1 MKAVIIA
8 GGLGTRMGDMTK
20 ETPKPMLPVSGKPLL
35 EHQIDL
41 LKRYG
46 IKEIILCLGY
56 LSETIIE
63 HFKEGRE
70 YNVKIEYSIEDK
82 PLGNAG
88 CISLVKDRLEEDFL
102 LINGDV
108 MLDIDLKRLMEYH
121 KQKKS
126 DATLVI
132 HPNDHPY
139 DSDLLEID
147 HKDKVTAVYPRPRPA
162 GGYYRNLVN
171 SGVFIFSK
179 KVFEYIPDN
188 KKTDFVKDVFPK
200 MLEKNEGVYGY
211 DTPEY
216 IKDMGTPKRL
226 KQVSTDYK
234 TGKIQSHNLENKR
247 PAIFIDRDGVINI
260 HKDLVYKTED
270 LELIPGSAKAISMIN
285 KSEHLA
291 IVITNQP
298 VIARG
303 LCDFNEL
310 DKIHKKLETILGE
323 EGAYLDRLYY
333 CPHHPD
339 KGFEEEV
346 PEFKID
352 CECRK
357 PKIGLIEQATR
368 EFNIDINKSMIIGD
382 STRDIACGKNA
393 GIKTIGVL
401 TGNAVKDD
409 AYPDKPDQIYEN
421 LFEAITE
428 IL

>member
-1 MKAVIIA
+1 
-8 GGLGTRMGDMTK
+8 
-20 ETPKPMLPVSGKPLL
+20 
-35 EHQIDL
+35 
-41 LKRYG
+41 
-46 IKEIILCLGY
+46 
-56 LSETIIE
+56 
-63 HFKEGRE
+63 
-70 YNVKIEYSIEDK
+70 
-82 PLGNAG
+82 
-88 CISLVKDRLEEDFL
+88 
-102 LINGDV
+102 
-108 MLDIDLKRLMEYH
+108 
-121 KQKKS
+121 
-126 DATLVI
+126 
-132 HPNDHPY
+132 
-139 DSDLLEID
+139 
-147 HKDKVTAVYPRPRPA
+147 
-162 GGYYRNLVN
+162 
-171 SGVFIFSK
+171 
-179 KVFEYIPDN
+179 
-188 KKTDFVKDVFPK
+188 
-200 MLEKNEGVYGY
+200 
-211 DTPEY
+211 
-216 IKDMGTPKRL
+216 
-226 KQVSTDYK
+226 
-234 TGKIQSHNLENKR
+234 
-247 PAIFIDRDGVINI
+247 
-260 HKDLVYKTED
+260 
-270 LELIPGSAKAISMIN
+270 MIN